1 LFESALIVFSVLLAL
16 LLNEWRD
23 AHRQAALSETARA
36 AIVAELQRN
45 RDIADRAGQNHLKI
59 NATLTDL
66 AARGEKP
73 TIEFASS
80 GLFNPA
86 NLVDTAW
93 TSAQQ
98 TGAVDRWSFE
108 SVLLVASLYE
118 RQSAYSEL
126 GRAIV
131 ADMYMDVRRRG
142 LENVMEDGTAGMILL
157 TRDFANREQNL
168 VRQYDAALTAIRA
181 QDR

>member
-23 AHRQAALSETARA
+23 ARRQGALSETARA
-36 AIVAELQRN
+36 AIVAELERN
-45 RDIADRAGQNHLKI
+45 RDIAERARQNHLKI
-59 NATLTDL
+59 NKTLTDL
-66 AARGEKP
+66 AARGEKV
-73 TIEFASS
+73 TVEVASS

-98 TGAVDRWSFE
+98 TGAVDRWSFD
-108 SVLLVASLYE
+108 SVLLVASVYE
-118 RQSAYSEL
+118 RQAGYVEL
-126 GRAIV
+126 GRAIG
-131 ADMYMDVRRRG
+131 ADMYMDLRRRG
-142 LENVMEDGTAGMILL
+142 LESVMEDGPAGIILL
-157 TRDFANREQNL
+157 TQDFATREKNL
-168 VRQYDAALTAIRA
+168 VSSYDAALTTIRT